1 MRQDDIV
8 PYAAPILKLLQG
20 VLTDIDDDIWRSL
33 LNFQREVR
41 LYLRQIGLELY
52 VDERDG
58 YAFLKQPREDEEE
71 NPINLPALT
80 SRQRLSHVDTSLLL
94 LLREALDEHEQR
106 LTGDNLFVKY
116 AEMRDWLL
124 SFWKPQ
130 GNAKSEDNRI
140 KTTINRLTDMGFLKK
155 VDEDVYLVHRVIK
168 AKLDSSQMLVI
179 RDNLKTYYAQGRD
192 NDGDE
197 WSDN

>member
-1 MRQDDIV
+1 LRQDDIV

-20 VLTDIDDDIWRSL
+20 VLTDTDDDIWRTL

-58 YAFLKQPREDEEE
+58 YAFLKQPREDEDE

-80 SRQRLSHVDTSLLL
+80 TRQRLSHLDTSLLL
-94 LLREALDEHEQR
+94 LLREALHEHEQR
-106 LTGDNLFVKY
+106 LTGDNLFVKF

-155 VDEDVYLVHRVIK
+155 IDEDVYLVHRVIK

-179 RDNLKTYYAQGRD
+179 RDNLKAYYIQGRD

-197 WSDN
+197 WSNN